1 MLHFPESSKV
11 SLEQTMP
18 LAAFAEQ
25 FIQRNP
31 EQAISKW
38 LQQPEGQ
45 KALQEI
51 ERVSWIH
58 KLTPEHLAELGEKT
72 TTAPAPDTPPASYEA
87 EDEDIPV
94 ICLMELQ
101 LNYADSIVKPKILE
115 LLGTR
120 GPMRYSLF
128 VARRPNP
135 DKPLQAWIRYVNPS
149 TQKDTYCSTPWLSE
163 AELEARIYPQGH
175 SLKEVYDGLVRQIL
189 GLEQKHEQNQNTG
202 SDEITVTKPLPKHR
216 DLHID
221 LRITDLE
228 SKIAKLEKKCRKE
241 VQLNKKFAIRDKI
254 RALKAE
260 LQDLRAS
267 AE

>member
-18 LAAFAEQ
+18 LASFAQQ
-25 FIQRNP
+25 FTQYYP
-31 EQAISKW
+31 EHAISRW
-38 LQQPEGQ
+38 LQQPDGQ

-72 TTAPAPDTPPASYEA
+72 TTAPAPDTPPASSEA
-87 EDEDIPV
+87 EDENIPV
-94 ICLMELQ
+94 ICLMELK

-128 VARRPNP
+128 VARRSNP

-189 GLEQKHEQNQNTG
+189 GLEHKHEQPPTART
-202 SDEITVTKPLPKHR
+202 DESTDTKPLPKHR

-228 SKIAKLEKKCRKE
+228 SKIAQLEKKCRKE